1 MRAEAKGLRE
11 RFEVPRDLIDETRTS
26 EMTDGV
32 FVAAAVCIALIQGV
46 EDPLRI
52 GKRASCWR

>member
-11 RFEVPRDLIDETRTS
+11 RFEVPRDLIDEKKTT
-26 EMTDGV
+26 EMSDGV